1 MDEPISLTYPTI
13 DSIVDAVISLGHGC
27 LLYKCDLKKAY
38 RQFPVDPKDYHLLGY
53 TWDNE
58 FYFDMVLTM
67 GLRSAAMACQ
77 RSNSAVSW
85 ISQQQGCSFF
95 NYLDDFIGVSL
106 SNTTT
111 ADFDALGT
119 C

>member
-58 FYFDMVLTM
+58 FYFDTVLTM
-67 GLRSAAMACQ
+67 HGLTFCGYGLSTLQ
-77 RSNSAVSW
+77 LS
-85 ISQQQGCSFF
+85 GF
-95 NYLDDFIGVSL
+95 LDF
-106 SNTTT
+106 TTT
-111 ADFDALGT
+111 GVLILQLSG
-119 C
+119 